1 MRTERSQFGGAFT
14 GTFSGPGTLRWQSVA
29 GVAQAAAGNVGY
41 VLGNDALVTVT
52 LPAAPN
58 IGHVVRVPGLG
69 SGGWVIA
76 QNDGQ
81 QMRVDATTSTA
92 GAGGGAS
99 GGQWSALELVHVGGA
114 VFAAAS
120 HQGTITLQ

>member
-58 IGHVVRVPGLG
+58 IGDVVRVLGLG

-81 QMRVDATTSTA
+81 QIRVDAATSTA

-99 GGQWSALELVHVGGA
+99 GGQWSALELVHVGGG
-114 VFAAAS
+114 VFVAAS

>member
-58 IGHVVRVPGLG
+58 IGDVVRVLGLG
-69 SGGWVIA
+69 SGCVIA
-76 QNDGQ
+76 HNDGQ
-81 QMRVDATTSTA
+81 QIRVDATTSTA

-99 GGQWSALELVHVGGA
+99 GGQWTALELVHAGGG
-114 VFAAAS
+114 VFVAAS